1 MEWWD
6 FTTKNETSVVIC
18 HTDIQEH
25 DDDLKTFEVI
35 TSSLPLRIL

>member
-6 FTTKNETSVVIC
+6 FTTKNETSVVIF
-18 HTDIQEH
+18 QEH